1 MKFIAASALIS
12 VAAATNYYG
21 GASRIAATGLT
32 GYNTLAAP
40 AYSTFNTVALP
51 AVAAV
56 AQPIVQRVGLT
67 DLPATYATGYTY
79 GQAAVAPLAVQSTHQ
94 VQYRDVPSGGLI
106 SPISV
111 DVPANA
117 VPVNLVF
124 RSASSQLNV
133 QQAHESATGSFHESS
148 SEDEAHVLKHAV
160 TKPVI
165 QELREVITPF
175 RRITQEVLPVQEQ
188 INTIVARNVGTYAQK
203 AAPATYVQQVAAPAA
218 TYVQQAAAP
227 IQTKTLSALPALPA
241 LREAAAY

>member
-12 VAAATNYYG
+12 VAAASNYYG
-21 GASRIAATGLT
+21 GASRVATT

-165 QELREVITPF
+165 QEIREVITPF

-203 AAPATYVQQVAAPAA
+203 AAPAA
-218 TYVQQAAAP
+218 TYVQETAAP
-227 IQTKTLSALPALPA
+227 IETKVLSSTPA